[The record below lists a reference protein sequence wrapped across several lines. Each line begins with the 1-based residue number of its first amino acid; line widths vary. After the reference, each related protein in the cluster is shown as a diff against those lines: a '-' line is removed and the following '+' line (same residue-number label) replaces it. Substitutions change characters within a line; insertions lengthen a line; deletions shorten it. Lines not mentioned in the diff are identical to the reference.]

1 MTGWNRALPIAV
13 SLIAISV
20 VAASAAEFERP
31 AADEPAAGTLEV
43 TFAFNKAEG
52 VVPSYQIAVW
62 LETTDGKLVKTLFV
76 SEYLSGGGFN
86 HEDVCPA
93 WVKQANWDKAE
104 ESEFDAV
111 TRPTPPVGTNTLKF
125 DCRERKISAGDYRLC
140 VQAHIVENYNILYK
154 TAITL
159 GRGAAEAPGEA
170 FYSPRR
176 HPAASEVLSGVRVRF
191 LPAAG
196 EIKPEKDQR

>member
-1 MTGWNRALPIAV
+1 MTPWIQILSIAFC
-13 SLIAISV
+13 LITIGPR
-20 VAASAAEFERP
+20 AASALAVEGRVG
-31 AADEPAAGTLEV
+31 DEPAAGTLEV

-62 LETTDGKLVKTLFV
+62 LETADGKLVKTLYV

-86 HEDVCPA
+86 LEDVCPA
-93 WVKQANWDKAE
+93 WVKLADWDKAE

-125 DCRERKISAGDYRLC
+125 DCKERKISAGDYRLC

-154 TAITL
+154 TAITV
-159 GRGAAEAPGEA
+159 GRGPAEAAGEA
-170 FYSPRR
+170 FYSPRK
-176 HPAASEVLSGVRVRF
+176 HPAASEVLSGVRIRF
-191 LPAAG
+191 LPG
-196 EIKPEKDQR
+196 VVENKPEKDQR